1 MRQCGGKESLGRRC
15 PSSDLYRAQTPRRL
29 CHGAPVQTLTVPR
42 ILRPAPNHGCAQD
55 KPSEEP
61 DEHGFVHP
69 AVMAAMDPQSEE
81 YTKAYA
87 AFECA
92 WRCRQPASFFFFFFF
107 FVALLFTFSPALFRP
122 GLPSPPPPP
131 PPLLPST
138 ANSALYYEKYGDYYK
153 QQAASGSNGTTLAE
167 GEVEEVCEVPDR
179 HIGRVI
185 GKGGQTV
192 RTIQGISSTHIDI
205 PNECAPGTDM
215 RMVKI
220 RGTPNNISYCRK
232 IIAEYVSKGEDAS
245 MPLPSESEVD
255 PTKPITCKTIEVPD
269 EHVGRII
276 GKGGATV
283 RMIQDAHHCHVDIA
297 KAPPAGSQ
305 QREVK
310 ITGVPDSIAATEAL
324 IMQKVRGD
332 GPMGGMPLLGGALG
346 GPLGQNEI
354 RVFVPAEHVGR
365 YAWGG
370 GREKERWGAR
380 FLSWACFEPLH
391 AAARPLTPFFSFFS
405 PSPSLPSPAPPH
417 PLLPTQHH
425 WPRRR
430 DHSRDPGAQRRAHGH
445 QQGDTARQHAARDCP
460 ARLSPAAPV
469 LHPARQPE
477 DCRDDGRLFGVLR
490 GQ

>member
-1 MRQCGGKESLGRRC
+1 MADTEAATNVVAEETPVETTAAAAEAAAPAAAKEESAKRAATTDDADE
-15 PSSDLYRAQTPRRL
+15 PSAKRATTE
-29 CHGAPVQTLTVPR
+29 A
-42 ILRPAPNHGCAQD
+42 D

-87 AFECA
+87 AFE
-92 WRCRQPASFFFFFFF
+92 S
-107 FVALLFTFSPALFRP
+107 
-122 GLPSPPPPP
+122 
-131 PPLLPST
+131 
-138 ANSALYYEKYGDYYK
+138 NSALYYEKYGDYYK

-365 YAWGG
+365 IIGRGG
-370 GREKERWGAR
+370 ATIREIQERSGAHMDINKET
-380 FLSWACFEPLH
+380 
-391 AAARPLTPFFSFFS
+391 RPGS
-405 PSPSLPSPAPPH
+405 
-417 PLLPTQHH
+417 TQ
-425 WPRRR
+425 R
-430 DHSRDPGAQRRAHGH
+430 
-445 QQGDTARQHAARDCP
+445 
-460 ARLSPAAPV
+460 
-469 LHPARQPE
+469 E
-477 DCRDDGRLFGVLR
+477 IVLR
-490 GQ
+490 GSPQQHQFCIQLVNQKIAEMTGDFSACYVVNEQGMPAVDVSGMMGGFQAAGFYGQPAMNMQGGFGFGGYPQAAAGAAAGYQGGFQAPQQGQYGQQDPNAFQNYYQQQGFYQNAGGN